1 MGKEINVLSDYF
13 LQNLWWIVL
22 VSVVAVIIVL
32 GVIYL
37 FISLHSKKTR
47 KEKDESHL
55 QELEELLGGKENVI
69 SHRVEGSRIMISLK
83 DYSKI
88 DESNLRALGV
98 TGFIRKTD
106 QITLVFKENAKE
118 IYQRLFGE

>member
-22 VSVVAVIIVL
+22 VSVVAVIIIV
-32 GVIYL
+32 GVIYV
-37 FISLHSKKTR
+37 FIFMHSKKTQ

-55 QELEELLGGKENVI
+55 QELEKLLGGKENVV

-88 DESNLRALGV
+88 DETNLRALGV